1 MLPHYDRRRDL
12 VSPDRLRRFF
22 GSRSIAV
29 VGASSTSSWGA
40 NLVHNLELGG
50 GVKRLAFVHPKYPE
64 LFGRRTVP
72 SLDDLSEPADLVYIM
87 VGPARVPQILR
98 EAAAA
103 GIENAVVL
111 AAGYGETGDE
121 GRERQR
127 ALAELGV
134 ELGVSVMGPNTIGF
148 INAAAGIAPWAAVA
162 SDRPPLAGPVGAV
175 FESGSMARATSE
187 FAQAHGI
194 GSTLWAS
201 VGNSAIVTS
210 LDIVDYLVEDE
221 ATRSVALFLET
232 VREPARLLEI
242 GRKALGAGKPIVAF
256 KAGRSEQGKRSALAH
271 TGALATN
278 DAVVDGA
285 LREAGIVR
293 VESIEELVS
302 TAGLL
307 AYSRRLPRGRR
318 MGVVTSSGGGCNI
331 IADLAEA
338 NAIPLPAWQQETVGA
353 LREKLPDFASVLNP
367 LDTTGFGHARARPRP
382 TKAEDDL
389 MEIAVTDPGID
400 FLYSMMTPLPA
411 ERPDDPTFIES
422 RMKIIGEIAQ
432 AAPVPIILSSNT
444 CMDLAPYPA
453 RLLAEN
459 GLYLLPGAD
468 LALSSIAH
476 MLRWAD
482 RRDEIL
488 SRPPAPPAGEKR
500 PSGAHDAAGREV
512 LPTAAGTWAET
523 RGRELLAQFGVP
535 LVPATLAASADA
547 AAAAAAAIG
556 GPCALK
562 VCSADLPHKSDVGG
576 VLLGVAGPEAAAA
589 AYRQVVQSARQAA
602 PDAAIDG
609 VLVSPMRP
617 DGPELLVGVTVDD
630 TFGPVLT
637 VGLGGIWVELLADV
651 SVRPLPV
658 DASVVRSMLRE
669 LKGYPLLTGARG
681 RPPADPDATADAVV
695 RIAAAAAS
703 LGERLDS
710 LEVNP
715 LRITAGGPEALD
727 VLVTTRGR
735 R

>member
-1 MLPHYDRRRDL
+1 VLPDYSRRGEL
-12 VSPDRLRRFF
+12 VSPDRLRSFF

-50 GVKRLAFVHPKYPE
+50 GVKRLAFVHPKYRE

-72 SLDDLSEPADLVYIM
+72 ALRDLPEPADLVFIM
-87 VGPARVPQILR
+87 VGPARVAEILR

-111 AAGYGETGDE
+111 AAGYGESGDD

-127 ALAELGV
+127 ELAELAV
-134 ELGVSVMGPNTIGF
+134 ELGISILGPNTIGF

-162 SDRPPLAGPVGAV
+162 NDRVPLAGPVGAV

-187 FAQAHGI
+187 FAQVHGI

-221 ATRSVALFLET
+221 ATRSIALFLET
-232 VREPARLLEI
+232 VREPDRLLRI
-242 GRKALGAGKPIVAF
+242 GRKALEAGKPIIAF
-256 KAGRSEQGKRSALAH
+256 KAGRSEQGKKSAQAH

-285 LREAGIVR
+285 LRQAGIVR
-293 VESIEELVS
+293 VDSIEELVS

-307 AYSRRLPRGRR
+307 GYTPRLPRGRR

-331 IADLAEA
+331 IADLAED
-338 NAIPLPAWQQETVGA
+338 NAIPLPAWQEGTVRA

-400 FLYSMMTPLPA
+400 FLYSMMTPLPS
-411 ERPDDPTFIES
+411 ERPADPSFIES
-422 RMKIIGEIAQ
+422 RMKIIGEIVSAS
-432 AAPVPIILSSNT
+432 PVPIILSSNT
-444 CMDLAPYPA
+444 CMNLEPYPA

-459 GLYLLPGAD
+459 GLFLLPGAD
-468 LALSSIAH
+468 LALSSIGH
-476 MLRWAD
+476 MLRWVG

-488 SRPPAPPAGEKR
+488 HRPRVPSALPVVR
-500 PSGAHDAAGREV
+500 PDETRDGI
-512 LPTAAGTWAET
+512 WAET
-523 RGRELLAQFGVP
+523 EGRELLGRFGVP
-535 LVPATLAASADA
+535 VVPATLVTSEEEASAA
-547 AAAAAAAIG
+547 CVAVG

-562 VCSADLPHKSDVGG
+562 VCSAGIPHKSDVGG
-576 VLLGVAGPEAAAA
+576 VILGVAGPEAAAA
-589 AYRQVVQSARQAA
+589 AYRQIIGAA
-602 PDAAIDG
+602 GRGAPEAGIDG

-617 DGPELLVGVTVDD
+617 DGPELLIGVTVDP
-630 TFGPVLT
+630 TFGPVLA
-637 VGLGGIWVELLADV
+637 VGLGGIWVEVLGDV
-651 SVRPLPV
+651 SLRPLPV
-658 DASVVRSMLRE
+658 DDFVVRSMLRE
-669 LKGYPLLTGARG
+669 LKGYELLTGARG
-681 RPPADPDATADAVV
+681 RAAADLDATAEVIV
-695 RIAAAAAS
+695 RVAQAAAS
-703 LGERLDS
+703 LGDRLDS

-715 LRITAGGPEALD
+715 LRITAAGPEALD
-727 VLVTTRGR
+727 VLVTTRAER
-735 R
+735 P